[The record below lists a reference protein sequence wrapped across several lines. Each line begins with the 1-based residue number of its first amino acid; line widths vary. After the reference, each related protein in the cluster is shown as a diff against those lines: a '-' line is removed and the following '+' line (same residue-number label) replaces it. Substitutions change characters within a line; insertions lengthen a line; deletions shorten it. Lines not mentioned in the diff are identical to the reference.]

1 MTSKQ
6 EILSK
11 LSEAVLKFEEEDARS
26 SAIEALENDIDAVEA
41 ILDGFVVGMKKAGEL
56 FKRQEYF
63 VPEILLC
70 ADAMEEGMK
79 ILRPHIS
86 HNKITRSKGKVI
98 LGTVEGDIHCIGKNL
113 VKLML
118 DTNGFEVYDLGED
131 VPVSRFVEEQ
141 KRIGADIVAL
151 STLMT
156 TTMMAVQHSIPILR
170 ENAPGLAIMVGGAP
184 FTDEIAKKFGADGYA
199 SDAIAAVTEA
209 ERIMAAKSS

>member
-26 SAIEALENDIDAVEA
+26 SAIEALENNIDAVEA

-70 ADAMEEGMK
+70 ADAMEVGMEV
-79 ILRPHIS
+79 LRPHIS
-86 HNKITRSKGKVI
+86 QNKTSRSKGKII
-98 LGTVEGDIHCIGKNL
+98 LGTVEGDVHCIGKNL

-156 TTMMAVQHSIPILR
+156 TTMMAVKSSIPILK
-170 ENAPGLAIMVGGAP
+170 ENAPELSIMVGGAP

-199 SDAIAAVTEA
+199 SDAISAVTEA